1 MYFVFYFAVCC
12 ELHVC
17 VCVCVCVCLCSLC
30 VSALCWCAC
39 VCVYV
44 CECVRAVRMLSVCPC
59 ARVRAARVRAQN
71 FFLMLFSSYFVA
83 CCECVCVCV
92 CLCARCTLALP
103 VGVHPSTQPLPVLP
117 LPVILVYRGGVCVRE
132 GGEGIARTLFRE
144 ECGGGLGRR
153 VGGIACAR
161 ARAYTQQ
168 AHNPKSK
175 HSA

>member
-1 MYFVFYFAVCC
+1 MYFVFYFVACC

-17 VCVCVCVCLCSLC
+17 VCVCVCVCVLAVRARSLLARAC
-30 VSALCWCAC
+30 VYMYVSACVLCAC
-39 VCVYV
+39 Y
-44 CECVRAVRMLSVCPC
+44 LC

-161 ARAYTQQ
+161 ARACTQQ
-168 AHNPKSK
+168 AHNPKSN